1 MTMRGGNAK
10 PATKPQNASARFRF
24 GTLLISTGACD
35 LMLGVV
41 RHEQNGPLAFAL
53 DMMEPKR
60 PKVVR
65 AVLAFLE
72 SKALHPADF
81 NHTGGRSR
89 QARSEL
95 ARAVARLTA

>member
-1 MTMRGGNAK
+1 
-10 PATKPQNASARFRF
+10 
-24 GTLLISTGACD
+24 
-35 LMLGVV
+35 MLGVA

-72 SKALHPADF
+72 SKALHPVDL